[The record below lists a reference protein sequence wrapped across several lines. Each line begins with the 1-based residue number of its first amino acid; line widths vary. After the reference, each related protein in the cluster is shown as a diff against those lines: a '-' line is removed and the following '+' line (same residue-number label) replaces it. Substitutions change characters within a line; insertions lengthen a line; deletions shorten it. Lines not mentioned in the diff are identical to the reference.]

1 VTGEEI
7 WRTLPQ
13 VENPIRA
20 RHVGTGPR
28 HSKRSPPGVSVDTL
42 PTPVSD
48 LVAALLRRS
57 NELRTLAEVG
67 HVVVSALMSET
78 RAEACCLLV
87 EDRRRWQVVGSQGLR
102 QLEQR
107 LSLGDD
113 HWLVQEIVRRRRAV
127 VIDDSDLARE
137 ELRAAPLAS
146 WRSVLVEGTP
156 SATALIICARS
167 DRSGFTRADIKRVSQ
182 LCAESDQLVL
192 AARDLRE
199 LARALNPYA
208 DHHDVPCS

>member
-1 VTGEEI
+1 MET
-7 WRTLPQ
+7 
-13 VENPIRA
+13 PIRA

-28 HSKRSPPGVSVDTL
+28 HRKRAPPGVSVDTL
-42 PTPVSD
+42 PTPLSD
-48 LVAALLRRS
+48 LVAALLKRS

-67 HVVVSALMSET
+67 QVVVNALMSET
-78 RAEACCLLV
+78 RAQACCLIV

-102 QLEQR
+102 QPEQR
-107 LSLGDD
+107 LALADD

-127 VIDDSDLARE
+127 VIDVSDLTRE
-137 ELRAAPLAS
+137 ELPAGPLAS
-146 WRSVLVEGTP
+146 WQSLLVEGTP

-167 DRSGFTRADIKRVSQ
+167 DRSGFTRSDVKRVSQ

-208 DHHDVPCS
+208 DHQDVPCS